1 MSINILFISNNVRD
15 YIKNLDHEKN
25 ISTIAMTFTLYS
37 ELCTFINKIKKFE
50 TIDKK
55 KTLIKLL
62 AHIGC
67 SAKYNETE
75 RKDKLNFFI
84 ESLDI
89 MEIDTS
95 IKNIIINMKDALL
108 SMILKYNKDSCKIEI
123 NKLLNNYF
131 KSYNFKQVENEEYLI
146 IKNELSNASLEDRE
160 LFMKYFNYVECL
172 DEQCENYKITNNE
185 NNKSKINLIKD
196 INGKIILLELFNS
209 KNVQI
214 NINSTQTSVF
224 ENIISKFKTFIEE
237 KIKNI
242 SDLYSKKFL
251 EQYYK
256 NNKIG
261 GDIWPENCNASNC
274 SFAVLMML
282 IAPIIGGIIINM
294 LREIPY
300 FDVFAKIFF
309 GMMVAYS
316 TISSVKNEIK
326 LGGSIYGI
334 FNLINLSNINIGFSF
349 NVYKLI
355 ISLKK
360 SIIDSFITH
369 SINIDKSIKDSLNI
383 YLTVNILPIMKKI
396 FFLII
401 NFFKFNKFG
410 GENIN
415 LIGGENNKCFVIP
428 DLKINLLNKFLS
440 ISTNNSYQNFKECD
454 KYNKIDIGNKNYILS
469 GDNQLIKTN
478 NFDCLYKT
486 NLYKQSKKNNTVMW
500 NNFNKN
506 INTSIDIQITP
517 TILQILKDSLFPS
530 IINYQL
536 GGYIDKEE
544 VDKLYIQTTFKD
556 ITIQYSY
563 QIINLLKK
571 ALFNLNNSGIILDDN
586 NIKNIEQNIKIL
598 TSLEN
603 ELYILS
609 KKIIDIIKKSSNIDN
624 TNIILYKYITEYK
637 SLLGKSNK
645 IAKKLN
651 ILFIDIVNIVDIDNN

>member
-316 TISSVKNEIK
+316 TISSVKN
-326 LGGSIYGI
+326 
-334 FNLINLSNINIGFSF
+334 
-349 NVYKLI
+349 
-355 ISLKK
+355 
-360 SIIDSFITH
+360 
-369 SINIDKSIKDSLNI
+369 
-383 YLTVNILPIMKKI
+383 
-396 FFLII
+396 
-401 NFFKFNKFG
+401 
-410 GENIN
+410 
-415 LIGGENNKCFVIP
+415 
-428 DLKINLLNKFLS
+428 
-440 ISTNNSYQNFKECD
+440 
-454 KYNKIDIGNKNYILS
+454 
-469 GDNQLIKTN
+469 
-478 NFDCLYKT
+478 
-486 NLYKQSKKNNTVMW
+486 
-500 NNFNKN
+500 
-506 INTSIDIQITP
+506 
-517 TILQILKDSLFPS
+517 
-530 IINYQL
+530 
-536 GGYIDKEE
+536 
-544 VDKLYIQTTFKD
+544 
-556 ITIQYSY
+556 
-563 QIINLLKK
+563 
-571 ALFNLNNSGIILDDN
+571 
-586 NIKNIEQNIKIL
+586 
-598 TSLEN
+598 
-603 ELYILS
+603 
-609 KKIIDIIKKSSNIDN
+609 
-624 TNIILYKYITEYK
+624 
-637 SLLGKSNK
+637 
-645 IAKKLN
+645 
-651 ILFIDIVNIVDIDNN
+651 